1 MLIAHSRLIVVS
13 DDPIFED
20 VWISQEFSSTQT
32 WYNYSKSKVQ
42 HLLKLSIFFDSYRD
56 GPW

>member
-1 MLIAHSRLIVVS
+1 MLSVHTGVIVVS

-20 VWISQEFSSTQT
+20 VWIPQEFLSTQT

-42 HLLKLSIFFDSYRD
+42 HLLKLFIFFDSYRD

>member
-1 MLIAHSRLIVVS
+1 MLIVHTGVIVVS
-13 DDPIFED
+13 GDPIFED
-20 VWISQEFSSTQT
+20 VWMSTQT
-32 WYNYSKSKVQ
+32 WYNYSKSLVQ